1 MPGET
6 VLLSQQVTA
15 DDLDRLMRRFT
26 FDAVLRQGELQQA
39 QQYLNYIKLEGSDS
53 ALDLSSTAK
62 RIEEVTE
69 QVNFDLKWIGVIQE
83 LQSSITK

>member
-15 DDLDRLMRRFT
+15 DDLDRLMRLFT